1 MMTTIVDH
9 NDIRLQP
16 IKRVIREARSPEA
29 RCTDRYAVTLR
40 GKAERLTSAFDEQHK

>member
-16 IKRVIREARSPEA
+16 IKRVTREAKSQVSDGNRQ
-29 RCTDRYAVTLR
+29 RAVSCHR
-40 GKAERLTSAFDEQHK
+40 QASAHALGCDA